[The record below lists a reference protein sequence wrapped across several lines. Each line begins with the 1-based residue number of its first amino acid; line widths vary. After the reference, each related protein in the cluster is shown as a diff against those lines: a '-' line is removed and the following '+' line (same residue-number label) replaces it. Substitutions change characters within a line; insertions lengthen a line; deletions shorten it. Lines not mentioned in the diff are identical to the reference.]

1 MAGIDGHPGCKP
13 IVWGLHALC
22 SNRTYSSIAGSERF
36 ASNCKSHPAHGLV
49 IQACCYNAALMRLEE
64 NRKVFVTHYQGP
76 AASPHRLK
84 AMLATIIALAIGQ
97 VALKAQAA
105 DTHEYKLDNGLRVI
119 VQEDHRAPVVVSQV
133 WYRAGSIDEVNGKT
147 GVAHVL
153 EHMMFKGTK
162 QIKPGQF
169 SRMIAAA
176 GGREN
181 AFTGTDYTAY
191 YQQLEKSQ
199 LPLSFKLEA
208 DRMANLE
215 LTKEEF
221 SKEIRVVMEE
231 RRWRTD
237 DKPQGMLNEQF
248 NAIAFQA
255 HPYGRPIVGWMNDL
269 ENMSFEDAREWYHH
283 WYTPSNAILV
293 VAGDVK
299 GDEVYKLAKQYFGPI
314 KPHALPARKP
324 QLEPQQ
330 IGERRTVVK
339 VPAELPS
346 ILMGFHVPVLQ
357 DADKDWEPYALEILA
372 GVLDGNASARL
383 NQNLVRQQQLAVDVG
398 ASYDMIQRGQV
409 GLFELEGTPSEGKT
423 VAELEAALLEQ
434 VERIKQDGVTEEEL
448 QRVKA
453 QVIAADVY
461 QRDSVF
467 YQAMRIGRLET
478 TGFSWR
484 TLDSY
489 PAKLSAV
496 TPQQVQEV
504 ARKYLIKDT
513 LSVATLDPQ
522 PIDPNAKPK
531 GKPHEH

>member
-1 MAGIDGHPGCKP
+1 M
-13 IVWGLHALC
+13 WLTL
-22 SNRTYSSIAGSERF
+22 
-36 ASNCKSHPAHGLV
+36 
-49 IQACCYNAALMRLEE
+49 ALMPM
-64 NRKVFVTHYQGP
+64 V
-76 AASPHRLK
+76 
-84 AMLATIIALAIGQ
+84 
-97 VALKAQAA
+97 AQAA
-105 DTHEYKLDNGLRVI
+105 DTHEFKLDNGMRVI

-133 WYRAGSIDEVNGKT
+133 WYRAGSVDEVNGKT

-162 QIKPGQF
+162 TVPPGQF
-169 SRMIAAA
+169 SRLIAAA

-181 AFTGTDYTAY
+181 AFTGPDYTAY

-199 LPLSFKLEA
+199 LPLSIKLEA

-215 LTKEEF
+215 LTKDEF

-248 NAIAFQA
+248 NAVAYQA
-255 HPYGRPIVGWMNDL
+255 HPYSRPIVGWMNDL
-269 ENMSFEDAREWYHH
+269 ENMTVEDAREWYHN
-283 WYTPSNAILV
+283 WYAPNNAILV

-299 GDEVYKLAKQYFGPI
+299 AQDVLKLAKQHFGVI
-314 KPHALPARKP
+314 KPHALPVRKS
-324 QLEPQQ
+324 QVEPQQ

-339 VPAELPS
+339 VPAELPYV
-346 ILMGFHVPVLQ
+346 LMGFHVPVLQ
-357 DADKDWEPYALEILA
+357 DPDKDWEPYALEILA

-383 NQNLVRQQQLAVDVG
+383 NQKLVREQQLAVDVG
-398 ASYDMIQRGQV
+398 AGYDMVQRGKI

-434 VERIKQDGVTEEEL
+434 VEEIKQKGVTNEEL

-467 YQAMRIGRLET
+467 YQAMKIGRLET

-484 TLDSY
+484 TLKDY
-489 PAKLSAV
+489 PAKLQAV

-504 ARKYLIKDT
+504 ARKYLIRDT
-513 LSVATLDPQ
+513 LTVATLDPQ
-522 PIDPNAKPK
+522 PMDPNAKPK
-531 GKPHEH
+531 GKPYDR